1 MIIRIWHGY
10 TSPENA
16 EAYENILKTEV
27 MHEIEGKQI
36 AGFRE
41 IRLLRKE
48 AADEVKFITTILF
61 DSMEAVKAFAGEDY
75 EKAFVPEAA
84 RKVLKRFDER
94 VEHYEVKL
102 ELKYPSTRIM

>member
-1 MIIRIWHGY
+1 MIARIWHGY

-16 EAYENILKTEV
+16 EAYENTLKTEV

-41 IRLLRKE
+41 IRLLRRE
-48 AADEVKFITTILF
+48 ADDEVEFITTILF
-61 DSMEAVKAFAGEDY
+61 DSMEAVKAFAGADY
-75 EKAFVPEAA
+75 EQAFVPEAA

-94 VEHYEVKL
+94 VKHYEVKL
-102 ELKYPSTRIM
+102 ELQYP